1 VAVRRAEIGVDV
13 SATDN
18 WGRWGE
24 EDERGCLNLVD
35 AAAVLRGAASVR
47 RGEVIELG
55 HVIGSARSP
64 VLEGRRAT
72 TQHFM
77 LRDGGDPE
85 EGGPGALQHAED
97 ALSIYVHAT
106 TTHIDGLGHGWAD
119 GRLYN
124 GFPAAEVNSRGA
136 RRCGVEKMGGIVTRG
151 VLLDVPALHG
161 KTALE
166 IDHEISA
173 EEMEGAAE
181 AAGGVEPGD
190 AVLVRTGWMADA
202 ERRPND
208 LPLEHPGIGASAV
221 DWLADNDIALTG
233 ADTIAYERVPAADGS
248 FSPLHVRLLREL
260 GLPIMELLD
269 LERLAAGRHT
279 QFCLMVSPLRIQG
292 GTGSPVCPLAI
303 V

>member
-1 VAVRRAEIGVDV
+1 M
-13 SATDN
+13 SATANN
-18 WGRWGE
+18 WDRWGE
-24 EDERGCLNLVD
+24 EDERGCLNLID
-35 AAAVLRGAASVR
+35 AAAVLRGTASAR

-55 HVIGSARSP
+55 HVIGSSRSP
-64 VLEGRRAT
+64 VLAGRRAT

-77 LRDGGDPE
+77 LHDGGDRE
-85 EGGPGALQHAED
+85 EGEPGTLQWASD

-124 GFPAAEVNSRGA
+124 GFPAEEINSRGA

-151 VLLDVPALHG
+151 VLLDIAALHG
-161 KTALE
+161 VAQLE

-173 EEMEGAAE
+173 EEMARAAE

-190 AVLVRTGWMADA
+190 AVLVRTGWMAGSD
-202 ERRPND
+202 RKPND
-208 LPLEHPGIGASAV
+208 LPLEHPGIDGSAV
-221 DWLADNDIALTG
+221 DWLAANDIALTG